1 MSESPTTGQPVLP
14 TVRDVL
20 GLPIVVQGDPVVV
33 AGASFLDRE
42 LRWVHVADSLSV
54 RTGLDGGELLLT
66 TGTAWP
72 DEAEALLG
80 YLAQLL
86 GAGIVGMIV
95 ELGDRLPRVP
105 ESVAALFEEAGVP
118 LIALRR
124 QTPFVR
130 VTAIV
135 HQRIIADQHDAL
147 RARAEVHSLFTGLS
161 LRGSPLQYIVE
172 EIARE
177 LRTVVVLED
186 REHRVIEFA
195 GDDASVLADW
205 QARSLLL
212 ERDAD
217 WRGGPT
223 GVMQDEDGQWLITP
237 VEARGRR
244 FGRLIALPGPAHP
257 AGRSTVVEQGAVAL
271 ALHRLSGSDDERW
284 TLQSHRRILDAFL
297 TGRFRSTW
305 TFAQQLE
312 ASGFPVRERTL
323 FGIVVRVDH
332 DGLRDGLHDVVS
344 AVVDAVRR
352 TGGAVLAA
360 DDTVADSGRGAS
372 VAAVTAL
379 VSVPQDPGI
388 TDEWIERLASALD
401 VELSSERRGAHLVIG
416 QPATTVDGLLESLS
430 GVRTSTP
437 SLPGRRAG
445 RIQVSQPTRRPFEH
459 LWDRL
464 QADPRVQSFV
474 QETIGPVIEHD
485 QRTDGDLLDV
495 LWAYLSHPGN
505 RSRAAHAA
513 SMSRSVFYQRIAQ
526 IEELLTVDLSDGG
539 TVAGLHAAV
548 SAHLARQP
556 RR

>member
-1 MSESPTTGQPVLP
+1 MSESPSTGQPVLP

-72 DEAEALLG
+72 DEDEALLG

-86 GAGIVGMIV
+86 DAGIVGMIV

-105 ESVAALFEEAGVP
+105 ESVTTLFEVAGVP

-195 GDDASVLADW
+195 GDDGSVLADW

-223 GVMQDEDGQWLITP
+223 GVVQDEGGQWLITP

-257 AGRSTVVEQGAVAL
+257 AGRSTVVEQAAVAL

-312 ASGFPVRERTL
+312 ASGFPVRDRTL
-323 FGIVVRVDH
+323 FGIVVRVDEH
-332 DGLRDGLHDVVS
+332 DGLHDVVS

-379 VSVPQDPGI
+379 VSVTRHPGV

-401 VELSSERRGAHLVIG
+401 AELRAEHRGVHLVIG

-430 GVRTSTP
+430 GVRSSTP

-445 RIQVSQPTRRPFEH
+445 RVQVSQPTRRPFEH